1 MSSDFLLISPAA
13 PHRTNEEG
21 KYEIL
26 INASVA
32 YDVALTRFKATSYP
46 YFLESMSAET
56 ADIFD
61 EEGNIDKE
69 KFEEFLFDSVTSF
82 VLECYDDQET
92 ALISYDKPRVFSG
105 GMSWG
110 DSPTEVWD
118 LLAIIGDLQL
128 FESPI
133 TDAEIGEYKPEHWR
147 KVL

>member
-13 PHRTNEEG
+13 PHRKNEEG
-21 KYEIL
+21 GYEIL

-32 YDVALTRFKATSYP
+32 YDVALTRFKAESYP

-56 ADIFD
+56 ADILD
-61 EEGNIDKE
+61 EEGNVDEE
-69 KFEEFLFDSVTSF
+69 KFEEYLSDSVTSF
-82 VLECYDDQET
+82 VLEYYDDQET

-110 DSPTEVWD
+110 DSPTEAWD
-118 LLAIIGDLQL
+118 LLAIISDLQL
-128 FESPI
+128 FENPI
-133 TDAEIGEYKPEHWR
+133 TNEEVGEYKPEHWR